1 MKKQVIALALALTMA
16 VPLAACN
23 GGRTGDGD
31 HSSGAGNTSTGQ
43 VARRHSSAPD
53 YRNDGRYA
61 AGSNG
66 RVAGSGDSHRSRD
79 LTRDARDFVRG
90 TGDAAKD
97 LGNGLRKAARDIGD
111 GMADAAREY

>member
-23 GGRTGDGD
+23 GDRTGDGD

-66 RVAGSGDSHRSRD
+66 RVAGSGW
-79 LTRDARDFVRG
+79 
-90 TGDAAKD
+90 
-97 LGNGLRKAARDIGD
+97 
-111 GMADAAREY
+111 MP

>member
-1 MKKQVIALALALTMA
+1 MNQFHHVSVLLEESVQALAVRPEGTYI
-16 VPLAACN
+16 
-23 GGRTGDGD
+23 DGTLG
-31 HSSGAGNTSTGQ
+31 GAGHAGQ

-79 LTRDARDFVRG
+79 LTRDARDFVRD

>member
-23 GGRTGDGD
+23 GDRTGDGD
-31 HSSGAGNTSTGQ
+31 HSSGAGNTSTEQ

-66 RVAGSGDSHRSRD
+66 RVADSGDSHRSRD
-79 LTRDARDFVRG
+79 LTRDARDFVRD